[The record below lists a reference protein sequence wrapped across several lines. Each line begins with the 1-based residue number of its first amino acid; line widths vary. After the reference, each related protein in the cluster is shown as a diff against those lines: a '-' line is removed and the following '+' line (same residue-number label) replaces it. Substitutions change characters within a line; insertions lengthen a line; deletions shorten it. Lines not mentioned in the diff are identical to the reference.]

1 MTMKINLEKQK
12 AERTLLG
19 KVVILCLLILVSIVN
34 GYGENAHVLQEGRI
48 TGLVKDAKGE
58 PLIGVTIAQ
67 KGNSTNGTMSD
78 IDGKFAI
85 NASVGDVLIASYLG
99 MKKVEVE
106 ITNNQPLTIVMED
119 ENDHLLDEIVVIG
132 YGAVKRSNLS
142 GAVSTVSS
150 KDMQKLPAAN
160 LSQALQGNVPGMHTQ
175 QSDRNPG
182 AAVSMTIRGG
192 NSFAGSSTPLYI
204 VDGSPVASNGAMSAI
219 NPDDIETMTI
229 LKDASSTAIYGARA
243 ANGVIL
249 ITTKSGKIGK
259 PVVNVSAYWG
269 IKRFN
274 NPIDMMNADEFA
286 QLRRDSYTSDGVI
299 MPSNAFL
306 DTELYMLSQGRSTN
320 WWDEVT
326 NRNSLT
332 QNYQVSFSS
341 GTETTKVRVGLGLY
355 DEEGIVKNTGFT
367 RANLRLNAE
376 QKLNKRV
383 TFSTFNNISLQSIK
397 GADAVSVLF
406 PAMVGNPMSPIKNE
420 DGEYY
425 AMIQN
430 ALGTPRA
437 NPVAFATL
445 PKIKTMQPLINS
457 SVSLDVDIMDGLR
470 ARTQLSGGL
479 DSYRKNRYVPI
490 AISAEDESI
499 RTSGGYA
506 EITTNVNYNW
516 TSETTLMYNKTFKDI
531 HNINAVAGFSLEKNR
546 YEESRASA
554 TGFASDAYESHSL
567 GSGSG
572 PARKPFSKLTEW
584 SFLSY
589 IGRAIYTL
597 KDRYILTGTMRI
609 DGSSRFGK
617 DNKYGYF
624 PSVAAA
630 WRVSEENFMKSI
642 DWVSD
647 LKVRSSYGLTGNSS
661 AIAAY
666 ASMSELTYTNY
677 NFDGMEA
684 PGYYE
689 KNLPS
694 PNLKWETTKQL
705 DLGLDV
711 GILQNRVYLTFD
723 YYHKKTTDMLR
734 TIELPG
740 SIGFASAYA
749 NLGDLQNNGVEIG
762 LSSVN
767 MTGAFYWKSSLIF
780 SANKNK
786 VLSFGDGSERYGT
799 EHWVGKP
806 LGIGN
811 RYLIEKIGIWQLGE
825 ETEAKKY
832 GAVPGDVKY
841 RDTNDDGKID
851 DKDRQFIGSLNP
863 DFYGSFTNDFS
874 YKNFDLNV
882 FMTFSS
888 GRDVFNGLNYSLL
901 SGAAAD
907 NNRKEMLDRWT
918 STNPTNKYPRASS
931 NKSNRAHA
939 RSSEFLEDASY
950 LKIKAITLGY
960 TVPSNILSKNGM
972 SSLRVYGSVTNP
984 FTFTKY
990 TGMDPEDDD
999 IATSERKSSYPI
1011 NTTFTLGLQ
1020 VQF

>member
-1 MTMKINLEKQK
+1 MGITFKQK
-12 AERTLLG
+12 RGVLFR
-19 KVVILCLLILVSIVN
+19 KVILLFLIGMLSIS
-34 GYGENAHVLQEGRI
+34 GAYAESLTTLQSEKI
-48 TGLVKDAKGE
+48 TGTVRDTNGE
-58 PLIGVTIAQ
+58 PLIGVTIIQ
-67 KGNSTNGTMSD
+67 KGNSTNGTISD
-78 IDGKFAI
+78 VEGRFAI
-85 NASVGDVLIASYLG
+85 QVPVGEILVASYLG
-99 MKKVEVE
+99 MKE
-106 ITNNQPLTIVMED
+106 IEINVTDNQPLYIVME
-119 ENDHLLDEIVVIG
+119 EESNLVLDEIVVIG
-132 YGAVKRSNLS
+132 YGTVKRSNLS

-160 LSQALQGNVPGMHTQ
+160 LSQALQGSVPGMYTQ

-204 VDGSPVASNGAMSAI
+204 IDGNPVASDGAISAI

-249 ITTKSGKIGK
+249 ITTKSGKMGK
-259 PVVNVSAYWG
+259 PVVNVSAYLG
-269 IKRFN
+269 VKRFN
-274 NPIDMMNADEFA
+274 NPIDMMNAEEFA
-286 QLRRDSYTSDGVI
+286 QLRRDSYISDGI
-299 MPSNAFL
+299 TMPSNAFL
-306 DTELYMLSQGRSTN
+306 DTELDMLAQNRSTD
-320 WWDEVT
+320 WWNEVI
-326 NRNSLT
+326 NQNSLT

-355 DEEGIVKNTGFT
+355 EEKGIVKNTGFT
-367 RANLRLNAE
+367 RGNLRLNVE
-376 QKLNKRV
+376 QKLGKRV
-383 TFSTFNNISLQSIK
+383 TFSTFNNISLQSNK

-406 PAMVGNPMSPIKNE
+406 PAMVGNPMSPIKDQE
-420 DGEYY
+420 GEYY

-457 SVSLDVDIMDGLR
+457 SMSLEVDIMDGLK
-470 ARTQLSGGL
+470 AKTQLSGGL
-479 DSYRKNRYVPI
+479 DSYRRNRYVPI

-499 RTSGGYA
+499 RAGGGYA

-516 TSETTLMYNKTFKDI
+516 ASETTLMYNKTFKDI
-531 HNINAVAGFSLEKNR
+531 HNINAVVGFSLEENR
-546 YEESRASA
+546 YEQSRASA
-554 TGFASDAYESHSL
+554 TSFASDAYESHSL

-597 KDRYILTGTMRI
+597 KDRYILTGTVRI

-630 WRVSEENFMKSI
+630 WRLSEEDFMKSI
-642 DWVSD
+642 NWISD
-647 LKVRSSYGLTGNSS
+647 LKVRSSYGLTGNSN
-661 AIAAY
+661 AIAPY

-677 NFDGMEA
+677 NFNGTEA

-689 KNLPS
+689 NNLPS
-694 PNLKWETTKQL
+694 PSLKWETTKQL
-705 DLGLDV
+705 DLGVDV
-711 GILQNRVYLTFD
+711 GVLKNRIYLSFD

-734 TIELPG
+734 TVELPG
-740 SIGFASAYA
+740 TVGFSSAYA

-762 LSSVN
+762 LTSVN
-767 MTGAFYWKSSLIF
+767 LSGAFYWKSSLMF

-806 LGIGN
+806 LSIGN
-811 RYLIEKIGIWQLGE
+811 RFLIEKIGIWQSRE
-825 ETEAKKY
+825 KAEAKKY

-841 RDTNDDGKID
+841 RDINDDGKID

-863 DFYGSFTNDFS
+863 DFYGSLTNDFS
-874 YKNFDLNV
+874 YKNFDLNI
-882 FMTFSS
+882 FMTFSY
-888 GRDVFNGLNYSLL
+888 GRDVFNGLNYLLL
-901 SGAAAD
+901 SGAGAD
-907 NNRKEMLDRWT
+907 NNRKEMLNRWT
-918 STNPTNKYPRASS
+918 PTNPTNEYPRASS
-931 NKSNRAHA
+931 DNGNRAHA

-960 TVPSNILSKNGM
+960 TVPTNILSKYRM
-972 SSLRVYGSVTNP
+972 SNLRVYGSVTNP
-984 FTFTKY
+984 FTFTNY
-990 TGMDPEDDD
+990 TGMDPEDND
-999 IATSERKSSYPI
+999 ISTSERNSSYPVT
-1011 NTTFTLGLQ
+1011 TTFTLGLQ